1 MSALAIAGAAGIG
14 LAWGW
19 MLGWPAAG
27 RHPVRNAVAAAAA
40 SVLVAGSAL
49 LYAGW
54 SGAAAFGGA
63 AALALLLH
71 LGQRRVW
78 AEARS

>member
-19 MLGWPAAG
+19 MLGWPAG
-27 RHPVRNAVAAAAA
+27 GGHPVRNAVAAAAA
-40 SVLVAGSAL
+40 SVLVAGSVL
-49 LYAGW
+49 FQAGW
-54 SGAAAFGGA
+54 AGAVGFGGA
-63 AALALLLH
+63 AVLALLLH
-71 LGQRRVW
+71 LGQRRRW

>member
-19 MLGWPAAG
+19 MLGWPAGGG
-27 RHPVRNAVAAAAA
+27 RPVRTAAAAAAA
-40 SVLVAGSAL
+40 SLLVAGSAL

-54 SGAAAFGGA
+54 SGAVAFGGA
-63 AALALLLH
+63 AVLALLLH
-71 LGQRRVW
+71 LGQRRRW